1 MGLTGSHAL
10 TEYFRPEVIPDVTK
24 IWPWEKPGLS
34 RTKRVISFLEH
45 LPITKGKL
53 EGTSMRLLPNQREF
67 VKTLY
72 GPKTDSIKL
81 AVLSE
86 PRGNG
91 KTGLIAGL
99 MLCHLIGP
107 EAEPRGACYSAAIDR
122 AQAALIFTEMT
133 AIIDR
138 VPEWRVM
145 INIKRFH
152 RTMEV
157 RFGPAQG
164 STYEAMSADDR
175 RGHGLAPSFWAYDEL
190 AQAKNRRLLDNLTT
204 AMGKRERSLG
214 IILSTQAASDNHP
227 LSELIDAGLNKIDDS
242 IFVQLTAAP
251 KDADPFSVKTIRSV
265 NPAFGKFLDE
275 QTVLDEAKRAK
286 RIPAFESAFRNTR
299 LNQRIALETSEQFL
313 TADIWALGEET
324 IDAGLF
330 YDGRPVY
337 GGIDLSARVD
347 LTAFVLACTDDQ
359 GCVHLMPFGWT
370 PGDTLERRALRDRVP
385 YDAWVREGLLFAPP
399 GNSIDFEFVA
409 ADIARLTQGMNLL
422 AVAYDAWRFDSFQ
435 KELLKA
441 GVQLPVV
448 PFKQGFPA
456 MSPAVEIFEA
466 MAVDGKL
473 RHGGHKVLRSCVLS
487 TRLVRDSWAN
497 RRPDKTDYF
506 NRIDLAVAAI
516 MAVSTLQA
524 SQAAPFDVEALIA

>member
-1 MGLTGSHAL
+1 MGRAGRHAIGEDL
-10 TEYFRPEVIPDVTK
+10 PVNQWRD
-24 IWPWEKPGLS
+24 WPWDKPGLS
-34 RTKRVISFLEH
+34 RSQRVISFLEF

-53 EGTSMRLLPNQREF
+53 EGTTMRLLPNQLRF
-67 VKTLY
+67 VRTLY
-72 GPKTDSIKL
+72 GPKADQIQI

-122 AQAALIFTEMT
+122 AQAALIFNEMQ
-133 AIIDR
+133 AIVEMI
-138 VPEWRVM
+138 PEWRAAVNM
-145 INIKRFH
+145 QRFH

-157 RFGPAQG
+157 KLGHGQG
-164 STYEAMSADDR
+164 STYEALSADAR
-175 RGHGLAPSFWAYDEL
+175 RAHGLAPSCWAYDEL
-190 AQAKNRRLLDNLTT
+190 AQAKNRVLLDNLQT
-204 AMGKRERSLG
+204 AMGKRKRSLG

-227 LSELIDAGLNKIDDS
+227 LSELIDDGLKRLDPS

-251 KDADPFSVKTIRSV
+251 RNADPFSVKTIRSV
-265 NPAFGKFLDE
+265 NAAFGKFLDE
-275 QTVLDEAKRAK
+275 KTVLDEAKRAK

-299 LNQRIALETSEQFL
+299 LNQRVALQTSEQFL
-313 TADIWALGEET
+313 TADIWALGDT
-324 IDAGLF
+324 PIDAALF

-347 LTAFVLACTDDQ
+347 LTACVLACQDDD

-370 PGDTLERRALRDRVP
+370 PGDTLEKRSLRDRVP
-385 YDAWVREGLLFAPP
+385 YDAWVRDGLLFAPP

-409 ADIARLTQGMNLL
+409 ADIARLTQGMNLE
-422 AVAYDAWRFDSFQ
+422 AVAYDAWRFDSFEQ
-435 KELLKA
+435 ALDRA
-441 GVQLPVV
+441 GVQLPVIA
-448 PFKQGFPA
+448 FKQGFPS
-456 MSPAVEIFEA
+456 MSPAVEVFEA
-466 MAVDGKL
+466 LAVDGKL

-487 TRLVRDSWAN
+487 TRLARDSWAN
-497 RRPDKTDYF
+497 RRPDKKDYF

-516 MAVSTLQA
+516 MAVSVLKNA
-524 SQAAPFDVEALIA
+524 DAAIDPSLMMIA

>member
-1 MGLTGSHAL
+1 MGLTGTHAVSA
-10 TEYFRPEVIPDVTK
+10 YFSPEIENK
-24 IWPWEKPGLS
+24 IWPWNAKGLS
-34 RTKRVISFLEH
+34 RSKRVERFLEY

-53 EGTSMRLLPNQREF
+53 EGTKMRLLANQREF
-67 VKTLY
+67 VRTLY
-72 GPKTDSIKL
+72 GPDADKIKL

-107 EAEPRGACYSAAIDR
+107 ESEPRGACYSAAIDR
-122 AQAALIFTEMT
+122 GQAALIFSEMT

-157 RFGPAQG
+157 RFGPAKG
-164 STYEAMSADDR
+164 STFEALSSDAR
-175 RGHGLAPSFWAYDEL
+175 QAHGLAPSVWCYDEL
-190 AQAKNRRLLDNLTT
+190 AQAKNRVLLDNLTT
-204 AMGKRERSLG
+204 GMGKRERSLG
-214 IILSTQAASDNHP
+214 IILSTQAANDDHP

-242 IFVQLTAAP
+242 IFVQLTSAP
-251 KDADPFSVKTIRSV
+251 KDADPFSEETIRSV
-265 NPAFGKFLDE
+265 NPAFGKFLDAK
-275 QTVLDEAKRAK
+275 TVLDEAKRAK

-299 LNQRIALETSEQFL
+299 LNQRIALESSEQFL
-313 TADIWALGEET
+313 TADIWALGDKP
-324 IDAGLF
+324 IDESLF
-330 YDGRPVY
+330 FDGRPIY

-347 LTAFVLACTDDQ
+347 LTAMVLACSDDQ

-370 PGDTLERRALRDRVP
+370 PGDTLEKRALRDRTP
-385 YDAWVREGLLFAPP
+385 YDSWVRDGLLFAPP
-399 GNSIDFEFVA
+399 GNSIDFEHVA

-422 AVAYDAWRFDSFQ
+422 AVAYDAWRFDNFQ

-441 GVQLPVV
+441 GVQLPVIA
-448 PFKQGFPA
+448 FKQGFPA
-456 MSPAVEIFEA
+456 MSPAVEVFEA
-466 MAVDGKL
+466 LAVDGKL
-473 RHGGHKVLRSCVLS
+473 RHGGHKVLRSCILS

-497 RRPDKTDYF
+497 RRPDKKDYF

-516 MAVSTLQA
+516 MAVSTLQ
-524 SQAAPFDVEALIA
+524 SSNAAPFDVEALIA